1 MTGAQGE
8 IEEIVRHAISNR
20 LRLEIEY
27 HGKGKAQGVRII
39 DPHAL
44 FRTGNDR
51 IYLHAFQVD
60 GASSSGDIPDWRQFD
75 LAEIS
80 IVELKKSHFGLAE
93 GYDPSSRMYSAGL
106 IAAAS

>member
-1 MTGAQGE
+1 MEQGGVE
-8 IEEIVRHAISNR
+8 GTVRKAISDR
-20 LRLEIEY
+20 LQLEVEY
-27 HGKGKAQGVRII
+27 QGKGKAQGLRVI

-44 FRTGNDR
+44 FRTGDDR
-51 IYLHAFQVD
+51 LFLHAFQVD

-80 IVELKKSHFGLAE
+80 AVKLLTSHFELAD

-106 IAAAS
+106 LAAAS

>member
-1 MTGAQGE
+1 MTKAQSE
-8 IEEIVRHAISNR
+8 VEEIVHHAISNR
-20 LRLEIEY
+20 FQLEIEY
-27 HGKGKAQGVRII
+27 LGKEKAQGARTVN
-39 DPHAL
+39 PHAL
-44 FRTGNDR
+44 FRTGNNQ

-60 GASSSGDIPDWRQFD
+60 GVSSSGDIPDWRQFN

-80 IVELKKSHFGLAE
+80 IVEPKKSRFGLAD